1 VSPNNPASTTTSPPK
16 YAPLRLSLAGHSLPH
31 FLHLYPHL
39 FPSCPSLFSYKESQR
54 FGEVEVQKLLKGKT
68 ELINFRPAVSRKQ
81 WLNCSYFMVFV
92 CRDWLTYFK
101 YSNLT
106 TEEIGTI

>member
-16 YAPLRLSLAGHSLPH
+16 YAPLRLSLAAHSLPH

-68 ELINFRPAVSRKQ
+68 ELINFMTGNIEEAVAELFLFYGLCLQ
-81 WLNCSYFMVFV
+81 GLAHIF
-92 CRDWLTYFK
+92 
-101 YSNLT
+101 
-106 TEEIGTI
+106 